1 MTPHTYE
8 EVKRGFEDIVKD
20 QEKRNGGQVS
30 KKDFQMLSVIG
41 KGSYGK
47 VLLVR
52 KKDDEKL
59 YAIKVLKKTEL
70 QKRNQIDRTMTERR
84 ILVSGG

>member
-1 MTPHTYE
+1 MKCYQEKQEVEPLQYE
-8 EVKRGFEDIVKD
+8 EIVNESQKRTGT
-20 QEKRNGGQVS
+20 VS

-52 KKDDEKL
+52 KKDTDTL
-59 YAIKVLKKTEL
+59 YAIKVLKKSEL
-70 QKRNQIDRTMTERR
+70 QRRN
-84 ILVSGG
+84 